1 MLYALHGDTHAARA
15 SRNGAHGGV
24 HIGSRQIRHL
34 GCCDFF
40 RLLAGQ
46 LAHLVGVWRL
56 AALLNTC
63 GLLDQNG
70 CGRSLHDE
78 GETLVRER
86 GNHYRDRQTG
96 LDTLGLRVKRL
107 AEFHDIQAT
116 LTQCR
121 ADRWT
126 WICLASRHLQLD
138 IADYFLCHDA
148 LLSNGYQRNVSS
160 LPNVRNSKRETA
172 SAIFAGCVSHPLFSL
187 FSLFLPGRN
196 PAPQAS
202 NDQKWSPPRVFYS
215 CHN

>member
-1 MLYALHGDTHAARA
+1 MLYALHGNTHAARA
-15 SRNGAHGGV
+15 AGNGPHGGG
-24 HIGSRQIRHL
+24 HIGRRQVRHL

-46 LAHLVGVWRL
+46 LAHLIGVRRL
-56 AALLNTC
+56 AALLNAG
-63 GLLDQNG
+63 GLLDQDG

-78 GETLVRER
+78 GEALVRER

-96 LDTLGLRVKRL
+96 LNTLGLRIERL
-107 AEFHDIQAT
+107 AEFHDIQAA

-121 ADRWT
+121 ADRRA

-138 IADYFLCHDA
+138 IADYFLCHYT

-172 SAIFAGCVSHPLFSL
+172 SAMFAGCVPPPLFSL
-187 FSLFLPGRN
+187 FSLFLLGRN
-196 PAPQAS
+196 PAPRVS

-215 CHN
+215 CRN